1 MVGGFIIFLF
11 YFLWNNPIE
20 RNLHRKI
27 DIILEKIPF
36 FSGNLYWCNRLH
48 IRGTTRNSKSFLGN
62 AYTEAAVQRC
72 SVKKVFFKISQNSQ
86 ENTCARVPFFDK
98 KLLIKELY

>member
-1 MVGGFIIFLF
+1 MLYGWLVGGFIIFLF

-48 IRGTTRNSKSFLGN
+48 IRGTTRNSNKSFLGN
-62 AYTEAAVQRC
+62 AYTEAVVQRC
-72 SVKKVFFKISQNSQ
+72 SVKKVFFKISP
-86 ENTCARVPFFDK
+86 VPEFPF
-98 KLLIKELY
+98 